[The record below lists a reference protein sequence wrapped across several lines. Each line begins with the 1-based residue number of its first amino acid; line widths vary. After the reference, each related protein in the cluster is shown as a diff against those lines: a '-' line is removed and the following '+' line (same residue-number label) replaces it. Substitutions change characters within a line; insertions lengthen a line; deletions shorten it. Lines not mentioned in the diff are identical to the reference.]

1 MCVSSQL
8 LIGFETGQVVLWD
21 LRTRT
26 AEMRCQSAEPMR
38 SISWH
43 HEGKQFMC
51 SHTDGSLTTWTVRQA
66 PKPINL
72 TLPHAKP
79 NKEGKMETCKPIQK
93 VEWKS
98 SRTGEAYVIF
108 SGGLT
113 YDKAGRTP
121 SITVIHGKTTT
132 VLEMDNNVVDFVT
145 LCESP
150 WNSEFQD
157 PYGIVVLLQ
166 NDLVVIDLLTPGY
179 PCFENPYPMD
189 LHESAVTC
197 CTYLA
202 DCPSDLIP
210 AFYSVGTR
218 GNKRSGSQR
227 PEFSEREWPI
237 CGGEWSPTSC
247 SYNEIIITGHADG
260 SIKFWD
266 ASAGTL
272 QVLYKLKTAKVFE
285 KPPSLSEDPFAIQLI
300 SLCPESRKLCVAGAS
315 CHVILFKFRKQEST
329 AETCTLEIPIVYET
343 LEEGDCS
350 PDYEYP
356 PRPSLAAKDWN
367 DGELKKPPVEG
378 GVPLRVRQ
386 GPQKKPPGFQV
397 HIVCLTPFVNGELP
411 GSITALSINSSYGLM
426 TYGNESGLVIVDI
439 IQKTCLMNCATPD
452 LYGAADPYQRVPRSP
467 KKGAEGCGNNKELE
481 ERCRSPSTD
490 QILHKDSAK
499 LLEAPIVLSSAS
511 SLASSPLKTTP
522 LFDGD
527 ERDSVTPGVG
537 YLSNASSQ
545 AVTPD
550 EVEEGAEPK
559 AELQQPHGRRRSS
572 AWKGFSLKKQLSRVD
587 QRLKHTFSADHK
599 RGAVFYCA
607 STDSTPPILSPIEG
621 ELPLE
626 TSLSCGPCA
635 DPDPETL
642 GDKPNIPLFETV
654 HDKETSVTKDN
665 KTLLVKDET
674 LSEMGAGESLDVNDE
689 LAIIEE
695 TPILKVESI
704 TDSSP
709 EAIEEAELAE
719 ECLIVKEVEDKEESE
734 PPKVEGRPEAPE
746 RPSRPMDLPLFDADG
761 RPLRPPRRDG
771 KKRSMVVV
779 ERVEKRDVR
788 LLSVPNIK
796 YTSHHHH
803 HEPQL
808 CKGGGEQ
815 WVYDL
820 RGKEDI
826 TPASFGGLMKRFSK
840 SPAALCS
847 L

>member
-1 MCVSSQL
+1 MLNWS
-8 LIGFETGQVVLWD
+8 VVF
-21 LRTRT
+21 
-26 AEMRCQSAEPMR
+26 S
-38 SISWH
+38 
-43 HEGKQFMC
+43 
-51 SHTDGSLTTWTVRQA
+51 
-66 PKPINL
+66 
-72 TLPHAKP
+72 AKP

-210 AFYSVGTR
+210 AFYSVGSR

-367 DGELKKPPVEG
+367 DGELKKVESCNCFMQTNPPVEG
-378 GVPLRVRQ
+378 GAPLRVRQ

-439 IQKTCLMNCATPD
+439 VQKTCLMNCATPD

-511 SLASSPLKTTP
+511 PIASSPLKTTP

-527 ERDSVTPGVG
+527 ERESLTPGTG
-537 YLSNASSQ
+537 FLSNASSQ

-550 EVEEGAEPK
+550 EVEEGAEPQ

-587 QRLKHTFSADHK
+587 QRLKHTFSVDHK

-607 STDSTPPILSPIEG
+607 STDSTPPVLSPIEG

-626 TSLSCGPCA
+626 TSLSCAPHA

-642 GDKPNIPLFETV
+642 GDKPNILVFETV

-665 KTLLVKDET
+665 KTLLVRDET
-674 LSEMGAGESLDVNDE
+674 LSEMRTGESLDVNDE
-689 LAIIEE
+689 LAVIEE

-734 PPKVEGRPEAPE
+734 ASKVEGRPEAPE

-796 YTSHHHH
+796 YTSHHQH
-803 HEPQL
+803 HELQQ

-820 RGKEDI
+820 RDKEDI
-826 TPASFGGLMKRFSK
+826 TPASFGGLMKRFRADTK
-840 SPAALCS
+840 NQFHCEA
-847 L
+847 

>member
-1 MCVSSQL
+1 M
-8 LIGFETGQVVLWD
+8 
-21 LRTRT
+21 
-26 AEMRCQSAEPMR
+26 
-38 SISWH
+38 
-43 HEGKQFMC
+43 
-51 SHTDGSLTTWTVRQA
+51 
-66 PKPINL
+66 
-72 TLPHAKP
+72 
-79 NKEGKMETCKPIQK
+79 
-93 VEWKS
+93 
-98 SRTGEAYVIF
+98 YV
-108 SGGLT
+108 
-113 YDKAGRTP
+113 TP
-121 SITVIHGKTTT
+121 SIKG
-132 VLEMDNNVVDFVT
+132 FVRRW
-145 LCESP
+145 P
-150 WNSEFQD
+150 QF
-157 PYGIVVLLQ
+157 
-166 NDLVVIDLLTPGY
+166 
-179 PCFENPYPMD
+179 
-189 LHESAVTC
+189 
-197 CTYLA
+197 A
-202 DCPSDLIP
+202 DSFIR
-210 AFYSVGTR
+210 GT
-218 GNKRSGSQR
+218 
-227 PEFSEREWPI
+227 
-237 CGGEWSPTSC
+237 
-247 SYNEIIITGHADG
+247 
-260 SIKFWD
+260 
-266 ASAGTL
+266 
-272 QVLYKLKTAKVFE
+272 
-285 KPPSLSEDPFAIQLI
+285 SL
-300 SLCPESRKLCVAGAS
+300 
-315 CHVILFKFRKQEST
+315 
-329 AETCTLEIPIVYET
+329 
-343 LEEGDCS
+343 
-350 PDYEYP
+350 
-356 PRPSLAAKDWN
+356 
-367 DGELKKPPVEG
+367 PPVEG

-490 QILHKDSAK
+490 QEMYPHLRRSRVGNHLVKTTLRTPERDYNLNLLVINSPVYCESDALDHVATKAILHKDSAK

-511 SLASSPLKTTP
+511 PVASSPLKTTP

-527 ERDSVTPGVG
+527 ERDSLTPGVG
-537 YLSNASSQ
+537 FLSNASSQ

-607 STDSTPPILSPIEG
+607 STDSTPPILSPVEG

-626 TSLSCGPCA
+626 TSLSCAPYV

-665 KTLLVKDET
+665 KTLLVRDET
-674 LSEMGAGESLDVNDE
+674 LSEMGTGESLDVNDE

-695 TPILKVESI
+695 TPILKVDSI

-734 PPKVEGRPEAPE
+734 APKVEGRPEAPE

-803 HEPQL
+803 EPQL

-826 TPASFGGLMKRFSK
+826 TPASFGGLMKRFRASFTVRLSTPQVQCYTKYKKTPTQTRPRRNGMSCGVEAPVVDKLCRGGRALPILPAGLSPQINGVCVSPTSGKQAATAGGATIGAVAAAASSPRSRPPDPVRRSK
-840 SPAALCS
+840 SQGTRKQLHKCLSTASYSDSYHSPSLESAGSNWSLGPGGGCGVGGGVGLFPRGAVGGGVGLFLRGAVDTRAGASNNLLSQLVALGNSNYYQLTPVNAQSNKS
-847 L
+847 LSVLDWFAGAGDIGVRITFGCTEDVMHSSAQNGLVPTVAYREILAV